1 MTTTTRKR
9 SAPKPARKRKSGPPL
24 WEIGEILRR
33 LEPEYGPPKPPR
45 GYDPVS
51 ELVYTILSQHT
62 SDTNSIRAYDSLVAA
77 FPSWEAVAAADPDA
91 VADAIRGGGLARV
104 KAPRIQAILREVKS
118 RAGEYDL
125 SFLSAMGLE
134 EAKAWLRELA
144 RRRPEDR
151 GLRPH
156 VLAQHAGAAGG
167 HPRLPG
173 CQAARPLR
181 REGQSPTSRTTSLEA
196 QIEPADRMPFHML
209 TIQHG
214 RVVCKAMRPRCEACV
229 LEERCPASALKPPAG
244 KKRRRA
250 DG

>member
-9 SAPKPARKRKSGPPL
+9 STPKPARKRKSGPPL

-62 SDTNSIRAYDSLVAA
+62 SDTNSIRAYDSLIAA

-134 EAKAWLRELA
+134 EAKAWLRELPGVGPKTA
-144 RRRPEDR
+144 GCVLMFSLDMPALPVDTHVYRVAKRL
-151 GLRPH
+151 GLFDEK
-156 VLAQHAGAAGG
+156 VNAD
-167 HPRLPG
+167 
-173 CQAARPLR
+173 
-181 REGQSPTSRTTSLEA
+181 QSHDALEA

-229 LEERCPASALKPPAG
+229 LEERCPASTLKPPAG

>member
-1 MTTTTRKR
+1 VPAIDDDGFILTESM
-9 SAPKPARKRKSGPPL
+9 AINLYLARKHGKLMPSSA
-24 WEIGEILRR
+24 EEQAQTLRWCFWVMTAVEGT
-33 LEPEYGPPKPPR
+33 L
-45 GYDPVS
+45 
-51 ELVYTILSQHT
+51 L
-62 SDTNSIRAYDSLVAA
+62 DTLKHLHGIMG
-77 FPSWEAVAAADPDA
+77 FEKDPDA

-134 EAKAWLRELA
+134 EAKAWLRELPGVGPKTAGCVLMFSLDMPALPVDTHVYRVAKRLGLFGEKVNPDQSHEA
-144 RRRPEDR
+144 R
-151 GLRPH
+151 
-156 VLAQHAGAAGG
+156 
-167 HPRLPG
+167 
-173 CQAARPLR
+173 
-181 REGQSPTSRTTSLEA
+181 EA

-209 TIQHG
+209 TIQDG
-214 RVVCKAMRPRCEACV
+214 RVVCKAMRPRCAACV